1 MSVLTESGRIAI
13 AAAIKEQSIH
23 LAWGTGDV
31 NWGDTPPV
39 EDVTATV
46 LLAEVGRRHI
56 FEKRF
61 CSPDVNGEII
71 VPTGRFTFS
80 NNPTNNLY
88 LSFKFDFDDGSD
100 KVIREL
106 GVISGSEIKSTVPA
120 GQMYFLPAD
129 IETAGILLLL
139 EYTAPIHRN
148 AATRET
154 FEFVITF

>member
-13 AAAIKEQSIH
+13 AEAIKEQPLH
-23 LAWGTGDV
+23 LAWGEGDGA
-31 NWGDTPPV
+31 WTTPTA
-39 EDVTATV
+39 EDVSATA
-46 LLAEVGRRHI
+46 LISEVGRRAI

-61 CSPDVNGEII
+61 CTPDVNGEII

-80 NNPTNNLY
+80 DATPTNNLY
-88 LSFKFDFDDGSD
+88 LSFKFDFTDASD

-106 GVISGSEIKSTVPA
+106 GVFSSTVLDGGLPG
-120 GQMYFLPAD
+120 GQLYFTGSDVTDP
-129 IETAGILLLL
+129 GILLLL
-139 EYTAPIHRN
+139 EHTAPIHRN